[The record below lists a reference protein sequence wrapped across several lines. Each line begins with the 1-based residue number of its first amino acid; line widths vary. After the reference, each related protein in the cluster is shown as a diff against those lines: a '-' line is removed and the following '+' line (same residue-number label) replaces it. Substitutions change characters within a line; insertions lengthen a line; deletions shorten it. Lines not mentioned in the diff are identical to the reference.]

1 MSVDEEKLLKELI
14 TKIAKDYGLEDDYY
28 NLFVTDGKQVLPLN
42 FIIVEFSEHVKAV
55 FPI

>member
-1 MSVDEEKLLKELI
+1 MSVDEEKLLKELV

-42 FIIVEFSEHVKAV
+42 FIIVEFYRSLKDGE
-55 FPI
+55 

>member
-1 MSVDEEKLLKELI
+1 MNIDEEKRLKELV

-42 FIIVEFSEHVKAV
+42 FIIVELYRSLKDDK
-55 FPI
+55 